1 MATSIIKTITP
12 YVNMP
17 WILLF
22 PAKMITELTRNSCIL
37 FAATQTGSDA
47 RTIATLGHSVATKLS
62 ET

>member
-1 MATSIIKTITP
+1 
-12 YVNMP
+12 MP
-17 WILLF
+17 WILF
-22 PAKMITELTRNSCIL
+22 PAKMITELTRNSCIF